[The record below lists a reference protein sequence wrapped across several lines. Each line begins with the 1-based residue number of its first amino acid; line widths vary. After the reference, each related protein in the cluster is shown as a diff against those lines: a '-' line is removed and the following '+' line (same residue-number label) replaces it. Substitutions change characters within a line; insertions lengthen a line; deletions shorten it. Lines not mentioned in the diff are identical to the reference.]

1 MDLSLDFNFCKFF
14 IKILF
19 FEQTFEFW
27 SSVCDCCGLSQCHL
41 ETFQKAQGGIGF
53 LTHFGGRQSFYTFTI
68 VDNLNM
74 LD

>member
-1 MDLSLDFNFCKFF
+1 MDLSLYFNFCKFF
-14 IKILF
+14 IKIYFLNKNLAF
-19 FEQTFEFW
+19 GP
-27 SSVCDCCGLSQCHL
+27 VCVTAAALANAIWKPSK
-41 ETFQKAQGGIGF
+41 KAQGGIGF